1 VEQGGAATPGH
12 SGSPWQCGNE
22 EDLYENLTLGGDG
35 RQGGGIRSVTKLNGG
50 HGGALMAW

>member
-35 RQGGGIRSVTKLNGG
+35 RQGGGIRSVKKLNGG
-50 HGGALMAW
+50 HGGALMAR